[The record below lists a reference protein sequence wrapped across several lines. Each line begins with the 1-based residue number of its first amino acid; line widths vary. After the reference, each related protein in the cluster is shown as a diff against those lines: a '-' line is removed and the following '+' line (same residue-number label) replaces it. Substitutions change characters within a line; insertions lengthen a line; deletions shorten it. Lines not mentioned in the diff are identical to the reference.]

1 MRERLF
7 APLAA
12 VAMGAC
18 LMLPATPATGQPA
31 GQRLSA
37 ADRLDIQDAIANM
50 LLAIDQ
56 CDWARVRAAFAD
68 EVLVDY
74 TALSGGSPSRV
85 RADALMASWQALVP
99 GFEATQHLVGPVVAQ
114 RRDTEVVAHT
124 AVRGYHHIA
133 GAAPPVWMVAG
144 RYTFALTRRGAHW
157 RISAIRL
164 HVAYQEG
171 NLGLPALAQQR
182 VREGKGR

>member
-12 VAMGAC
+12 VTMGAC
-18 LMLPATPATGQPA
+18 LMLPATPASAQPA
-31 GQRLSA
+31 GQRLSVA
-37 ADRLDIQDAIANM
+37 ARVDIQDTIAGM
-50 LLAIDQ
+50 LLAIDR
-56 CDWARVRAAFAD
+56 CDWAGVRAAFTD

-74 TALSGGSPSRV
+74 TALAGGSPSRV
-85 RADALMASWQALVP
+85 RADALMANWQALVP
-99 GFEATQHLVGPVVAQ
+99 GFDATQHLVGPVVVQ
-114 RRDTEVVAHT
+114 RREAEVVAHT
-124 AVRGYHHIA
+124 AVRGYHHIQ

-144 RYTFALTRRGAHW
+144 RYTFALSQQGAHW
-157 RISAIRL
+157 RISAVRL

-182 VREGKGR
+182 VKEGKGR